1 MVTIVERG
9 HSMSDGQWAEFPF
22 ELEYKVS
29 ASEWLFNSTSQAY
42 VLYDRDYDAHTPLLI
57 EDRGEHGTM
66 DLPIHR
72 EHLLGQALHRQREF
86 QVHLRLVLNVGKSSK
101 GKETAKG
108 KSNGKN

>member
-57 EDRGEHGTM
+57 EDRGS
-66 DLPIHR
+66 R
-72 EHLLGQALHRQREF
+72 EPVYWWQDEGSQ
-86 QVHLRLVLNVGKSSK
+86 S
-101 GKETAKG
+101 
-108 KSNGKN
+108 